1 MGEVAGRPVPVDERS
16 PLMPS
21 SPIGHGHGHGQGD
34 EDIRPLNGGVDHEG
48 SKGALYMLL
57 LTLSI
62 GG

>member
-1 MGEVAGRPVPVDERS
+1 MGEVAGRPIPIDEGS

-21 SPIGHGHGHGQGD
+21 TPVGDGHGHGRGV
-34 EDIRPLNGGVDHEG
+34 EDIRPLNGDVDHETP
-48 SKGALYMLL
+48 KGALYMLL